1 MCTAHHQHL
10 GHRLTRGRL
19 TDRIESGQRAERSRG
34 RPDRRLHTGPT
45 GRPFTVGVPTSQ
57 STTLR
62 DRRTHQT
69 TQNNQRESISEFEK
83 QTDKPDTATQQDA
96 TGRETHPT
104 GHTEGGTNGPPEP
117 RQTHGSTIYLSLT
130 GHSGGL
136 PLGTTDCKRPAA
148 GEELP
153 HHHCAPG
160 HGIWL
165 GRTSAVGV
173 KSSCMQIWVPTGF
186 RSFAAVANPTQ
197 SARQAV
203 MNAVP
208 CLLTRAQCT
217 RSSLDLRVLIS
228 KRTISYSSIKPKLLL
243 LGRGRTRALGSKS
256 SLTRD
261 APPHKQTHI
270 CRSTASCATC
280 WRRW

>member
-1 MCTAHHQHL
+1 MA
-10 GHRLTRGRL
+10 GAGGTRAAPHFTRSKDVMHTTETHSPTQTMNGR
-19 TDRIESGQRAERSRG
+19 Q
-34 RPDRRLHTGPT
+34 P
-45 GRPFTVGVPTSQ
+45 
-57 STTLR
+57 
-62 DRRTHQT
+62 RRTTYHHIGRSGHSFTEPNT
-69 TQNNQRESISEFEK
+69 TAKGN
-83 QTDKPDTATQQDA
+83 
-96 TGRETHPT
+96 TGARETHPT
-104 GHTEGGTNGPPEP
+104 AHTDDRTNGPPEP

-153 HHHCAPG
+153 YHHCAPG
-160 HGIWL
+160 HGIWH

-208 CLLTRAQCT
+208 CL
-217 RSSLDLRVLIS
+217 
-228 KRTISYSSIKPKLLL
+228 
-243 LGRGRTRALGSKS
+243 
-256 SLTRD
+256 
-261 APPHKQTHI
+261 
-270 CRSTASCATC
+270 
-280 WRRW
+280 